1 MDNLKK
7 SLYSSV
13 GIVCLPVAL
22 LPRPHFRIRKYSFSS
37 FIQYFEHAIQ
47 LKILNYIEKVQH
59 LAISLP
65 FYTFFLCNNL
75 VFSFFFVFFCSE
87 LNELRKPTT
96 DNVEILRFFKYMR
109 AARDGQDGRNCHS
122 IYKKC
127 STITDSEQPAMLTT
141 YNDINK
147 LVHARKLVDE

>member
-1 MDNLKK
+1 MLQRFHWCIFYGNRYKASEYRFDCWAVLHNKNIRSSNMDNLKK

-75 VFSFFFVFFCSE
+75 IIFFFFCFF
-87 LNELRKPTT
+87 LQWIKW
-96 DNVEILRFFKYMR
+96 I
-109 AARDGQDGRNCHS
+109 A
-122 IYKKC
+122 
-127 STITDSEQPAMLTT
+127 
-141 YNDINK
+141 
-147 LVHARKLVDE
+147 